1 MNDVAPTREV
11 KYEVTRG
18 WTTLLERLGCTLL
31 VSTYQAGKLVAIR
44 GASGQLG
51 LSFHNFDQAM
61 GIVAGPDEIV
71 IGGRGV
77 VWTLKSAP
85 TIAAQIQTEQ
95 KHDGCFLAR
104 SAHVCQDI
112 HLHEVAF
119 GRAGLWVVNTMF
131 SCLCT
136 LDSEYSFVPRWRPN
150 FVSELVAEDRCHL
163 NGLAMSKGRPAFV
176 TVMGQTDTPKGWRAD
191 KVNGGCV
198 IDVQSNAKVCGG
210 LSMPHSP
217 RIHQGRLFALD
228 SGRGRL
234 GIVEGNGASAHLS
247 TVSQLPGFTRGLA
260 LVGPYAFVGMSRIRE
275 SKTFGGVPIGENPEQ
290 LKCAVAVVD
299 LRTGKKIEH
308 MEFVSG
314 VEEVFDVQ
322 ILHGVTN
329 PFIGGVHS
337 HVDASP
343 VVWSVPPAGTE
354 PPLVEHEAVARGIG
368 HGCQTDA
375 MSSDGPTEDL
385 LGFPTG
391 VHFNPVSPLSLQHF
405 ADGLEML
412 KQGRYES
419 SLTEFDQAIRGAPKM
434 VDAWC
439 NMGVALQF
447 LGRLEESEAKLRHA
461 IELQPNS
468 ATARLNLAMTLL
480 LDQQFAEGWDEYEH
494 RWKTPSFG
502 NQPAGIIAMATSWQG
517 QSLAGKSILVYG
529 EQGIGDEVMF
539 HSCMPD
545 LITKAGQVLISCEPR
560 LVPILRRSFP
570 EAIVF
575 EADRM
580 GKPDWR
586 KQVGQIDFQTA
597 VGSLPR
603 WFRRDLDSF
612 PRPESYLSVDPLLAE
627 YWRNTTASDR
637 PAIGISWRGGVA
649 QDRELRS
656 TELRTWEPLLKS
668 IDANWISLQYGDHCD
683 ELRETAQRS
692 GVQVQHFQRLDPL
705 SDLDDFMAMLLS
717 LDLVISVDNSTV
729 HFAGALGVPT
739 IAMLAYPSKSHW
751 RWGCPGQE
759 TDWYRSVELLRKQ
772 PGGSWSATI
781 SEAMNRIPKI
791 TS

>member
-44 GASGQLG
+44 GAGGQLG
-51 LSFHNFDQAM
+51 LSFHNFEQAM
-61 GIVAGPDEIV
+61 GVVAGPDEIV
-71 IGGRGV
+71 VGGRGV
-77 VWTLKSAP
+77 VWTLKAAP
-85 TIAAQIQTEQ
+85 TIAAQIQSAP
-95 KHDGCFLAR
+95 KHDACFLAR

-112 HLHEVAF
+112 HLHELAS

-136 LDSEYSFVPRWRPN
+136 LDSEFSFIPRWRPN

-176 TVMGQTDTPKGWRAD
+176 TVMGQTDTAKGWRVD

-198 IDVQSNAKVCGG
+198 IDVQNNSKVCGG

-234 GIVEGNGASAHLS
+234 GIVDGNSASARLS

-260 LVGPYAFVGMSRIRE
+260 FMGPYAFVGMSRIRE
-275 SKTFGGVPIGENPEQ
+275 SKTFGGVPIGENPDQ

-322 ILHGVTN
+322 ILHGMTN

-337 HVDASP
+337 HVDTTP

-354 PPLVEHEAVARGIG
+354 PPLVEQEVVEQPFEGISPKVDRSFG
-368 HGCQTDA
+368 DSA
-375 MSSDGPTEDL
+375 DDL
-385 LGFPTG
+385 LGLNTD
-391 VHFNPVSPLSLQHF
+391 VHFNPVSQQSLKYF
-405 ADGLEML
+405 ANGLGML
-412 KQGRYES
+412 KAGQYES
-419 SLTEFDQAIRGAPKM
+419 SLIEFDQAIQGAPEM

-439 NMGVALQF
+439 NVGVALQF

-461 IELQPNS
+461 IELRPDS

-480 LDQQFAEGWDEYEH
+480 LNQQFAEGWDEYEH
-494 RWKTPSFG
+494 RWQTPSFG
-502 NQPAGIIAMATSWQG
+502 NQPVGIVAMASNWEG
-517 QSLAGKSILVYG
+517 QALSGKTILVYG

-545 LITKAGQVLISCEPR
+545 LIAKAGQVLISCEPR
-560 LVPILRRSFP
+560 LVTILRRSFP

-580 GKPDWR
+580 AKPDWR
-586 KQVGQIDFQTA
+586 NQVGKIDFQTA

-603 WFRRDLDSF
+603 WFRRDIDSF
-612 PRPESYLSVDPLLAE
+612 QRAGSYLTVDQLLSE
-627 YWRNTTASDR
+627 YWQNTTSSDR
-637 PAIGISWRGGVA
+637 PKIGISWRGGVG

-668 IDANWISLQYGDHCD
+668 INANWISLQYGNHRD
-683 ELRETAQRS
+683 ELKETVQRS
-692 GVQVQHFQRLDPL
+692 GVEIQNYQRLDPL
-705 SDLDDFMAMLLS
+705 SDLDDYMAMISS

-729 HFAGALGVPT
+729 HFAGPLGVPT
-739 IAMLAYPSKSHW
+739 IALLAYPSKSHW
-751 RWGCPGQE
+751 RWGGAGKDTP
-759 TDWYRSVELLRKQ
+759 WYRSVELFRKQ
-772 PGGSWSATI
+772 ASGSWKETM
-781 SEAMNRIPKI
+781 SEVMIQAADMFP
-791 TS
+791 